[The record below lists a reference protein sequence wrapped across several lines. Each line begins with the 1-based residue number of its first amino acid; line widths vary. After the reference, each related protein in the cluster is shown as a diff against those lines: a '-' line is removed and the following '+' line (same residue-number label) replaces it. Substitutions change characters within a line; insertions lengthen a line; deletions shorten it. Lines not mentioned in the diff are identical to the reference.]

1 MTLDPKMFAETA
13 IDPETRGFNELIETT
28 LASLPS
34 VHTLAPQV
42 IRDMREAGEGYFGPV
57 VRVDWARDRSIE
69 GPAGSLVLRE
79 FVPPTVKGVFLHI
92 HGGGFMLGRAHHQD
106 VALAALAM
114 RAEVAVVSVDYRLAP
129 EHPFPAGLDD
139 CEAAARWLVH
149 QAHTTYGS
157 DRLWI
162 GGESAGANL
171 AAATLLRLRGRAEVD
186 KFVGAVLTFGVF
198 DLAMTPSARR
208 WGDRN
213 LIINTPIMRWF
224 ADNYA
229 PVERWR
235 EPEVSPLYADL
246 TGLPPA
252 LFSVGTL
259 DPLLDDSLFMHARWI
274 AAGNRAE
281 LAVYP
286 GAMHGFMAFPLAV
299 SRAAAERVGAFV
311 AAA

>member
-1 MTLDPKMFAETA
+1 MTLDPTMFADTA
-13 IDPETRGFNELIETT
+13 VDPETRAFNQLIETA

-34 VHTLAPQV
+34 VHTLEPQV
-42 IRDMREAGEGYFGPV
+42 IRDMREAGEGYFGPL
-57 VRVDWARDRSIE
+57 VRVDWARDRHIE
-69 GPAGSLVLRE
+69 GPAGSLLLRE
-79 FVPPTVKGVFLHI
+79 FVPPKVKGVFLHI

-106 VALAALAM
+106 VALAALAL

-129 EHPFPAGLDD
+129 EHPYPAGLDD
-139 CEAAARWLVH
+139 CEGAAHWLVR
-149 QAHTTYGS
+149 QAHTIYGC
-157 DRLWI
+157 DRLLI

-171 AAATLLRLRGRAEVD
+171 AAATLLRLRHRGEVAP
-186 KFVGAVLTFGVF
+186 FVGAVLTFGVF
-198 DLAMTPSARR
+198 DLGMTPSARR
-208 WGDRN
+208 WGERN

-224 ADNYA
+224 AENYA
-229 PVERWR
+229 SIDRWR

-246 TGLPPA
+246 AGLPPA

-259 DPLLDDSLFMHARWI
+259 DPLLDDSLFMQARWI

-286 GAMHGFMAFPLAV
+286 GAIHGFLAFPLAV